1 MTLAY
6 TELGTGEPLVLVNG
20 YGGAK
25 GDWDPTFLDGLGQG
39 SRVIAPDNRGI
50 GDSPG
55 LDGELTVASMAAD
68 TIALMDELGLDRV
81 ALAGW
86 SMGGFIAQKL
96 VTWIPDRIKSLT
108 LLSTDSGGTRAHLRS
123 PEAEAALTDKSGT
136 PEEQAD
142 RLIDLLF
149 PAGFAAQVKATA
161 GEIVAASRARLD
173 PEVLAEQEAA
183 MAGWYGP
190 SVPPIDQVSELAQKG
205 LPVLIAHGLDDQ
217 VIPARNSRVLS
228 GALEDAWLARFP
240 GGGHA
245 FMAQEPDR
253 LSGLMSLFLA
263 R

>member
-1 MTLAY
+1 MTLILPNTSSVVVNDLRQLLGRAKVQDDVPTLTAY
-6 TELGTGEPLVLVNG
+6 AV
-20 YGGAK
+20 
-25 GDWDPTFLDGLGQG
+25 D
-39 SRVIAPDNRGI
+39 
-50 GDSPG
+50 
-55 LDGELTVASMAAD
+55 ASIYRM
-68 TIALMDELGLDRV
+68 
-81 ALAGW
+81 
-86 SMGGFIAQKL
+86 
-96 VTWIPDRIKSLT
+96 
-108 LLSTDSGGTRAHLRS
+108 
-123 PEAEAALTDKSGT
+123 T
-136 PEEQAD
+136 P
-142 RLIDLLF
+142 
-149 PAGFAAQVKATA
+149 KA
-161 GEIVAASRARLD
+161 V
-173 PEVLAEQEAA
+173 VLAEQEAA